1 MNSVLLKTII
11 FVMAT
16 TDSYPTLSFD
26 SQASWETWLAEHHPD
41 SKGVWLKIA
50 KKETGLPSV
59 NYAEALES
67 ALCYGW
73 IDGQKAA
80 LDGQYWLQKFTP
92 RGRKSGWSKVNC
104 QKAEGLIAAGRMQ
117 AAGLAQVEAARA
129 DGRWAAAYESQRTM
143 GVPEDLQAELDRHP
157 AARAFFETL
166 DGANR
171 YAVLYRVTTAKKPE
185 TRAAKIV
192 KLVEM
197 LERNEKLHP

>member
-1 MNSVLLKTII
+1 M
-11 FVMAT
+11 
-16 TDSYPTLSFD
+16 PTNDFNPKLFFD
-26 SQASWETWLAEHHPD
+26 SQASWEAWLAEHHVG
-41 SKGVWLKIA
+41 SKGIWLKVA
-50 KKETGLPSV
+50 KKETGIQPV

-92 RGRKSGWSKVNC
+92 RGPKSGWSKVNC
-104 QKAEGLIAAGRMQ
+104 RKSEALIAAGRMQ
-117 AAGLAQVEAARA
+117 AAGLAQLEAAKA
-129 DGRWAAAYESQRTM
+129 DGRWDAAYESQRTI
-143 GVPEDLQAELDRHP
+143 GVPEDLQSELDKHP

-166 DGANR
+166 DSANR

-185 TRAAKIV
+185 ARAAKII
-192 KLVEM
+192 KLVKM

>member
-1 MNSVLLKTII
+1 MTI
-11 FVMAT
+11 A
-16 TDSYPTLSFD
+16 DAYPTRSFN
-26 SQASWETWLAEHHPD
+26 SQASWEAWLAENFAY

-50 KKETGLPSV
+50 KKETGIPSV

-67 ALCYGW
+67 GLCYGW

-104 QKAEGLIAAGRMQ
+104 QKAEALIAAGRMQ
-117 AAGLAQVEAARA
+117 PAGLAQVEAAKA
-129 DGRWAAAYESQRTM
+129 DGRWEAAYESQRTI
-143 GVPEDLQAELDRHP
+143 GVPEDLRAELDKHP
-157 AARAFFETL
+157 TARAFFESL
-166 DGANR
+166 DSANR

-185 TRAAKIV
+185 TRAARIV

-197 LERNEKLHP
+197 LERNEKLHQ

>member
-1 MNSVLLKTII
+1 
-11 FVMAT
+11 MAT
-16 TDSYPTLSFD
+16 TESYPTLFFD
-26 SQASWETWLAEHHPD
+26 SQSSWEAWLAEHYAGL
-41 SKGVWLKIA
+41 KGVWLKIA

-59 NYAEALES
+59 NYADALES

-104 QKAEGLIAAGRMQ
+104 QKAEALIAAGRMQ
-117 AAGLAQVEAARA
+117 AAGLRQVEAAKA
-129 DGRWAAAYESQRTM
+129 DGRWEAAYASQRTI
-143 GVPEDLQAELDRHP
+143 GVPEDLQAELDKHP

-166 DGANR
+166 NSANR

-197 LERNEKLHP
+197 LERNEKLHPY